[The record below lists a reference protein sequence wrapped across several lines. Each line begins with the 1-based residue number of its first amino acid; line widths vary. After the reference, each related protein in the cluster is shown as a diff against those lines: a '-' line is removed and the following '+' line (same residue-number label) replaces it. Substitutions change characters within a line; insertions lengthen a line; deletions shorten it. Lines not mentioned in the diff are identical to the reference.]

1 MLIISLA
8 TASAVLTS
16 NTFKKGEDGEPVPE
30 ILQKIF
36 FDIIARIL
44 FIRVKIDRSHR
55 RQKQLDRS
63 EESDFNNRFA
73 SGKRL
78 NKMSPTYES
87 INGLVVKE
95 SFSKVRDSYCFG
107 HNSITSST
115 RGSKCNMSEPVNLIL
130 KPNDYGDKK
139 KTSELSQ
146 MQKSYE
152 EPHQQRMAKLMKNL
166 STKLDRYD
174 KDLTKQKRRD
184 EIKNQWIELAKVIDT
199 LLGYIFVFTSIFLLI
214 YLIVKIPNARFM

>member
-30 ILQKIF
+30 ILQRIF

-44 FIRVKIDRSHR
+44 FIRVKIDRRHR
-55 RQKQLDRS
+55 RQKQS
-63 EESDFNNRFA
+63 EESVLNSRFA

-78 NKMSPTYES
+78 NKMSPTFES

-107 HNSITSST
+107 NSSISSST

-139 KTSELSQ
+139 RTSELSQ

-152 EPHQQRMAKLMKNL
+152 EPQQQRMAKLMKNL

-174 KDLTKQKRRD
+174 KDLIKQKRRD

>member
-30 ILQKIF
+30 ILQRIF

-44 FIRVKIDRSHR
+44 FIRVKIDRRHR
-55 RQKQLDRS
+55 RQKQS
-63 EESDFNNRFA
+63 EESVLNSRFA

-78 NKMSPTYES
+78 NKMSPTFES

-107 HNSITSST
+107 NSSISSST

-130 KPNDYGDKK
+130 KPNDYGGKK
-139 KTSELSQ
+139 NTSELSQ

-152 EPHQQRMAKLMKNL
+152 EPQQQRMAKLMKNL

-174 KDLTKQKRRD
+174 KDLIKQKRRD